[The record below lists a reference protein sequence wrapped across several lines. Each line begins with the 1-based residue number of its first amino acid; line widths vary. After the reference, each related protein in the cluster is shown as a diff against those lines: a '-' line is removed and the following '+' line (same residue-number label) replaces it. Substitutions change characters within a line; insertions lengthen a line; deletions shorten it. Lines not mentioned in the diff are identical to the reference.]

1 VALVVVD
8 YGRRKRTMRRYS
20 VILLL
25 AVALAGCGGG
35 GTEES
40 KDTKDSL
47 NPLDHTQKQVEW
59 SIQTKKE
66 LKEMAKKR
74 ADEANK
80 ILDERFKTK

>member
-1 VALVVVD
+1 
-8 YGRRKRTMRRYS
+8 MRRYS
-20 VILLL
+20 AILLL

-35 GTEES
+35 GTTESKDS

-66 LKEMAKKR
+66 LKDMAKKR